1 MSRQRAQGR
10 RGRALCLA
18 LEGTQRAGLGE
29 RYASAAGH
37 RLQARVGAL
46 TNAVAPSEAGRG
58 GEPVPDYH
66 SKMAR
71 EDAECRCGKSRFLGL
86 VQGRLGQ
93 GNTRAGRDT
102 DLDAVK
108 PFSTMFY
115 EFRHSQRSTKSVT
128 LL

>member
-71 EDAECRCGKSRFLGL
+71 EDAECRCGKSRFLAGSEYGGK
-86 VQGRLGQ
+86 VHVRSVERVPRSPGQ
-93 GNTRAGRDT
+93 
-102 DLDAVK
+102 V
-108 PFSTMFY
+108 
-115 EFRHSQRSTKSVT
+115 V
-128 LL
+128 